1 MSSPIT
7 YCFSSP
13 LKPLMLRLIRVS
25 SCNSSSSTLLSRISL
40 WFRRLLCCSL
50 QSALCS
56 TPSFSLVFVLVRFRH
71 LSSQCLLCY
80 LHCRFCCLL
89 LAPRHFL
96 VVVGDHSVSLPSSS
110 LSFDAFSFWLHELCI
125 LFGFLLP
132 ALQHLSFLW
141 PIDSWGRRSLTLFTL
156 PC

>member
-7 YCFSSP
+7 DCFSSP

-40 WFRRLLCCSL
+40 WFRRFAVLLALVCSV
-50 QSALCS
+50 
-56 TPSFSLVFVLVRFRH
+56 FDSLVLPRFCSGAVPTS
-71 LSSQCLLCY
+71 LSQCLLCY

-89 LAPRHFL
+89 FAPRHFL

-110 LSFDAFSFWLHELCI
+110 LSFDAFS
-125 LFGFLLP
+125 LLVARAMHSLRFFSP
-132 ALQHLSFLW
+132 RWSPPLISSFFSSFDPTAV
-141 PIDSWGRRSLTLFTL
+141 PI
-156 PC
+156 